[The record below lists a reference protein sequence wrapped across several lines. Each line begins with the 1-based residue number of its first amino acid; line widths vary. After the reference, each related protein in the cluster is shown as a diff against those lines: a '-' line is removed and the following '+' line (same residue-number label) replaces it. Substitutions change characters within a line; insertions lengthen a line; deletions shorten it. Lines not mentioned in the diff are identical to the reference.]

1 MFEDEDSKR
10 RKIAKTPSVE
20 KGLME
25 SPLYLR
31 SHSLV
36 VHGCWGRESQCSAM
50 PIPERLPVF

>member
-10 RKIAKTPSVE
+10 RKTAKTPSVE

-25 SPLYLR
+25 FP
-31 SHSLV
+31 V